1 MSAGDREPPARG
13 GRDALPRPKKRLGQ
27 HFLTD
32 PRLLGRIADTLECTR
47 DDTVIEI
54 GPGRGALT
62 EQLLTRAG
70 RVIAIELDRELAP
83 MLAARW
89 KDEPRFTLVEGDVLE
104 QDLAALAG
112 GPYLLAGNVPYNIT
126 TPILFHAMR
135 RPRPTRAI
143 YLVQREVAERV
154 AAAPGSEDYGAL
166 SVNVQA
172 LAVPTMLFTVGAKSF
187 TPPPKV
193 ESAVIRIVPRTD
205 PMMREDEEESFR
217 VFVQAAFGLRRK
229 QMRRVLRTVWG
240 VDADRADAILAD
252 AAVNPEARPET
263 LSPEDFL
270 KLLRSE
276 NRAKGLRGPETK

>member
-1 MSAGDREPPARG
+1 VSDDERDVPRRV
-13 GRDALPRPKKRLGQ
+13 GRDSLPRPKKRLGQ

-47 DDTVIEI
+47 ADTVIEI

-62 EQLLTRAG
+62 EQLLQRAG

-89 KDEPRFTLVEGDVLE
+89 QDEPRFTLIEGDVLE
-104 QDLAALAG
+104 QNLAALAG

-143 YLVQREVAERV
+143 YLVQKEVAERV
-154 AAAPGSEDYGAL
+154 AAAPGSENYGAL

-172 LAVPTMLFTVGAKSF
+172 LAEPTMLFTVGAKSF
-187 TPPPKV
+187 TPAPKV
-193 ESAVIRIVPRTD
+193 ESAVIRIVPRSQALL
-205 PMMREDEEESFR
+205 DEEEEEPFR
-217 VFVQAAFGLRRK
+217 QLVQGAFGLRRK
-229 QMRRVLRTVWG
+229 QMRRVMRTLMNVDATRADEILATAG
-240 VDADRADAILAD
+240 VD
-252 AAVNPEARPET
+252 PEARPET
-263 LSPEDFL
+263 LSPQDFL
-270 KLLRSE
+270 RILRAG
-276 NRAKGLRGPETK
+276 R

>member
-1 MSAGDREPPARG
+1 MSPAAGDR
-13 GRDALPRPKKRLGQ
+13 LPRPKKRLGQ

-32 PRLLGRIADTLECTR
+32 PRLLGRIADTLEATR

-62 EQLLTRAG
+62 EQLLQRAG

-83 MLAARW
+83 MLAERW
-89 KDEPRFTLVEGDVLE
+89 KHEPRFQMVEGDVLE
-104 QDLAALAG
+104 HDLAALAG

-143 YLVQREVAERV
+143 YLVQKEVADRV
-154 AAAPGSEDYGAL
+154 VAPPGSHDYGAL

-172 LAVPTMLFTVGAKSF
+172 LAEATLLFNVGAKSF

-193 ESAVIRIVPRTD
+193 ESAVIRIVPRAEA
-205 PMMREDEEESFR
+205 MLRLDEEEPFR
-217 VFVQAAFGLRRK
+217 LLVQASFGLRRK
-229 QMRRVLRTVWG
+229 QMRRVLRTVRTWN
-240 VDADRADAILAD
+240 AERADEVLA
-252 AAVNPEARPET
+252 AAGIDPEARPET
-263 LSPEDFL
+263 LSPLDFL
-270 KLLRSE
+270 RILRSE
-276 NRAKGLRGPETK
+276 ELGANGQSEE

>member
-1 MSAGDREPPARG
+1 MA
-13 GRDALPRPKKRLGQ
+13 DALPRAKKRLGQ

-32 PRLLGRIADTLECTR
+32 PRLLGRIADALACTR

-62 EQLLTRAG
+62 EHLLQRAG

-83 MLAARW
+83 ILRERW

-135 RPRPTRAI
+135 RPRPARAV
-143 YLVQREVAERV
+143 YLVQKEVADRV
-154 AAAPGSEDYGAL
+154 VAPPGSDDYGAL

-172 LAVPTMLFTVGAKSF
+172 LADAERLFLVGAKSF
-187 TPPPKV
+187 SPPPKV
-193 ESAVIRIVPRTD
+193 ESAVIRVVPRST
-205 PMMREDEEESFR
+205 PLMDEAEEAPFR

-229 QMRRVLRTVWG
+229 QMRRVLRTVFSW
-240 VDADRADAILAD
+240 DAVRADAVLA
-252 AAVNPEARPET
+252 AADVDPEARPET
-263 LSPEDFL
+263 LAPADFL
-270 KLLRSE
+270 RILRA
-276 NRAKGLRGPETK
+276 R